1 MDVARVLV
9 EVNLMQPL
17 PEKICFKD
25 KNQDSITV
33 EVKYPW
39 LPPRCTL
46 CNEWG
51 HTMKDCAKP
60 NSQIVLQRKQSS
72 DKQHEVPAVGKGMG
86 KEVVLK
92 LLEDL
97 ERVDKE
103 NDMQRMVTAP
113 VEYRPLS
120 EPTNIQEELVEVWET
135 NGKPISPRVGNN
147 SHCNVIVES
156 PNGFQVLSDIREED
170 EREEE
175 KEEGEIEDEEH
186 QEVRM
191 DTMFGKFEMISAVG
205 KSPESTATSTHTV
218 NHKGRGK
225 PGLGVLKSS
234 SARDVLLVAL
244 LCVLN
249 TLVNDVRISK
259 PTETKSI
266 RVQFNLKIPKATFDS
281 RPSLILKKKT
291 LDQLITRIYPL
302 DPFKKN
308 HK

>member
-1 MDVARVLV
+1 MNVPGYLYSLAGLTFLSRTTGKFVKLHPNTERCVRMDVARVLV

-39 LPPRCTL
+39 FPPRCTL

-97 ERVDKE
+97 ERVEVQTQNINISKE

-113 VEYRPLS
+113 VEDRPLS

-135 NGKPISPRVGNN
+135 NGRPISPRVGNN

-225 PGLGVLKSS
+225 PGRKPMLSNKSFINAVKSS
-234 SARDVLLVAL
+234 GTKKVS
-244 LCVLN
+244 
-249 TLVNDVRISK
+249 SK
-259 PTETKSI
+259 RK
-266 RVQFNLKIPKATFDS
+266 
-281 RPSLILKKKT
+281 
-291 LDQLITRIYPL
+291 
-302 DPFKKN
+302 
-308 HK
+308 

>member
-97 ERVDKE
+97 ERVE
-103 NDMQRMVTAP
+103 
-113 VEYRPLS
+113 PLS

-175 KEEGEIEDEEH
+175 KEE
-186 QEVRM
+186 VRM

-225 PGLGVLKSS
+225 PGRKPMLSNKSFINAVKSS
-234 SARDVLLVAL
+234 GTKKVS
-244 LCVLN
+244 
-249 TLVNDVRISK
+249 SK
-259 PTETKSI
+259 RK
-266 RVQFNLKIPKATFDS
+266 
-281 RPSLILKKKT
+281 
-291 LDQLITRIYPL
+291 
-302 DPFKKN
+302 
-308 HK
+308 